1 MDQQRHRWDIKVKE
15 RRSHQINREM
25 AKIENAYYDGEVV
38 YSEYNKAISDFLKD
52 AVSLGIVGGNGTK

>member
-1 MDQQRHRWDIKVKE
+1 
-15 RRSHQINREM
+15 M